1 MASILSR
8 GRSVKDRNCWHTE
21 IRGVQRFKMADM
33 TKSQYIPINDDKIVL
48 DTFQKSQRSV
58 LIWWVGSHCWVTIPV
73 NLSCSLCNPFHNDV
87 IKWKPFPR
95 YWPFVWGIHRSRW
108 IPLTKASDAELWCFL
123 LSTPWIRGWVN
134 YHETTSHSLW
144 HNCNER
150 SSYHDWT

>member
-33 TKSQYIPINDDKIVL
+33 TKSQYIPINDDKIVF

-87 IKWKPFPR
+87 IKWKPFLR
-95 YWPFVWGIHRSRW
+95 YWPFVWGIHRSPVNSPHKGQWRRA
-108 IPLTKASDAELWCFL
+108 LM
-123 LSTPWIRGWVN
+123 LSFIYALNKGLSKLSWDDIALIM
-134 YHETTSHSLW
+134 TSL
-144 HNCNER
+144 
-150 SSYHDWT
+150 